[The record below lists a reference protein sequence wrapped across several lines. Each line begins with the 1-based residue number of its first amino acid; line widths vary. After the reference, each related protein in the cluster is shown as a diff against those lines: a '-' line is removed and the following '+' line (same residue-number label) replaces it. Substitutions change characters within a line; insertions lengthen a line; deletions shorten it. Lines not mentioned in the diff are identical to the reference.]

1 MWPFTSSTITIARSG
16 ILDGATE
23 WHSHLLPGVDDGI
36 KKIDETIETLR
47 LMGRAGITRV
57 HLTPHIME
65 DVPNTPAEL
74 KTRFDDL
81 CSAVAGDPDIPQ
93 LVLGAENMLDPIF
106 TERFANRDF
115 LTIATR
121 NPASKDTLLVET
133 SYANPPMGLFD
144 ILKEVQSA
152 GYFPLLAHPERY
164 LYMSP
169 ADYKRLKNDGV
180 MLQLNLPSI
189 TGFYGPNVQQ
199 RAIRLLQDDMYD
211 YTGSDTHSLKWFQR
225 LLESPIRRSLVK
237 HLLPIMR

>member
-1 MWPFTSSTITIARSG
+1 MWPFTSSTTTIARSG
-16 ILDGATE
+16 ILEGATE

-47 LMGRAGITRV
+47 LMGQAGIRRV

-65 DVPNTPAEL
+65 DVPNTPADL
-74 KTRFDDL
+74 RKRFDDL
-81 CSAVAGDPDIPQ
+81 CAAVAGDSDIPP

-106 TERFANRDF
+106 TERFTARDF

-121 NPASKDTLLVET
+121 NPASNDTLLVET

-144 ILKEVQSA
+144 ILKDVRSA

-169 ADYKRLKNDGV
+169 ADYRRLKDDGV

-199 RAIRLLQDDMYD
+199 RAIRLLQDGMYD
-211 YTGSDTHSLKWFQR
+211 YTGSDTHSLKWFRR
-225 LLESPIRRSLVK
+225 LLDAPIRRSLVK